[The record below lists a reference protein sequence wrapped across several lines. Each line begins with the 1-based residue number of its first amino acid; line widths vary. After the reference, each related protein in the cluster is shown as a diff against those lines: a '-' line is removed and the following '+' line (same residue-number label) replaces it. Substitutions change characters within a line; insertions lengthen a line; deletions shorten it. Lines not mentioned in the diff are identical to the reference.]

1 MIEQVCITILPERE
15 KDQSFIQNELIK
27 ALEKKAL
34 GSKALA
40 SAIKDALG
48 GKALA
53 SLQTKA
59 PGEKAASGLQTGI
72 PGEKAASGLQTNALG
87 EKETFSLQTGTHGE
101 KTTSGLQTNA
111 LGEKA
116 ASGLQTNA
124 PGEKAAS
131 GLQTGT
137 HGEKAASGLQT
148 NALGEKETFSL
159 QTGIPGEK
167 AAFSLQTGI
176 PGEKAASGLQTNAPG
191 EKAASVLQTRAPGEK
206 AASSLQTGIHGEKA
220 ASSLQTCA
228 HGEKEASSLQT
239 GTHGEKETFYLQTDT
254 AVAKTAFSLPAGTT
268 AEENISF
275 VFSKK
280 SLDARHGKAKFVM
293 RYDVYIGEK
302 APSQEDLLP
311 QWKSVKGS
319 KCKSVLV
326 VGSGPAGLFGALKLL
341 EGGIKPIII
350 ERGSDTKTRK
360 VDIAKIST
368 RGLLDS
374 DSNYCFGEG
383 GAGTFSDGKLF
394 TRSNKRG
401 NVGQVLRIFNHFGAD
416 ASILTDAHPHIGTDK
431 LPYIINA
438 MRAKIIELGG
448 EFHFNTR
455 CTGFITSGKN
465 SVDGIKTV
473 NTKSGEEKDFFADA
487 VLLATGHSA
496 GDIYELL
503 AKTAPQALEAK
514 TFAAGVRIEHP
525 RATIDA
531 IQFHGRKMPNAA
543 EYSLTSQQTGSS
555 KTGNAASYGKEDER
569 GVYTFC
575 MCPGGFVVPS
585 ATESGTIV
593 VNGMSAAKRNSNWS
607 NSAVV
612 VETRPEDIPEKFKEM
627 AKKNGC
633 SALAGL
639 YFRSSIEREA
649 FLQANTGSGGYPIS
663 GENSTEKENS
673 MEGQK
678 APAQLLEDFL
688 SHKKSPQEKLPKTSY
703 FPGITSSRLDQWLP
717 AQIAR
722 RMEKAFKEFNK
733 KMKGFICGEALL
745 IAPETRTSTPVRILR
760 DRESYECCALKKL
773 YPAGE
778 GSGYSGGI
786 VSSAMDG
793 INACAKIMER
803 L

>member
-40 SAIKDALG
+40 SAIKGALG

-59 PGEKAASGLQTGI
+59 PGGKAAF
-72 PGEKAASGLQTNALG
+72 GLQTNALG

-101 KTTSGLQTNA
+101 K
-111 LGEKA
+111 
-116 ASGLQTNA
+116 
-124 PGEKAAS
+124 
-131 GLQTGT
+131 
-137 HGEKAASGLQT
+137 
-148 NALGEKETFSL
+148 
-159 QTGIPGEK
+159 
-167 AAFSLQTGI
+167 
-176 PGEKAASGLQTNAPG
+176 
-191 EKAASVLQTRAPGEK
+191 
-206 AASSLQTGIHGEKA
+206 AASSLQTD
-220 ASSLQTCA
+220 S
-228 HGEKEASSLQT
+228 
-239 GTHGEKETFYLQTDT
+239 
-254 AVAKTAFSLPAGTT
+254 AVEKTASGLTAGTT

-293 RYDVYIGEK
+293 RYDVYIGEE

-341 EGGIKPIII
+341 EGGVKPIII

-448 EFHFNTR
+448 EFYFNTR

-649 FLQANTGSGGYPIS
+649 FLQANTGSGG
-663 GENSTEKENS
+663 NS

>member
-15 KDQSFIQNELIK
+15 KDQAFIQDELIR

-40 SAIKDALG
+40 SAIKDALD
-48 GKALA
+48 GKAL
-53 SLQTKA
+53 SGLLTNA
-59 PGEKAASGLQTGI
+59 PGKKAASD
-72 PGEKAASGLQTNALG
+72 
-87 EKETFSLQTGTHGE
+87 LQTGT
-101 KTTSGLQTNA
+101 
-111 LGEKA
+111 
-116 ASGLQTNA
+116 
-124 PGEKAAS
+124 P
-131 GLQTGT
+131 
-137 HGEKAASGLQT
+137 
-148 NALGEKETFSL
+148 
-159 QTGIPGEK
+159 
-167 AAFSLQTGI
+167 
-176 PGEKAASGLQTNAPG
+176 
-191 EKAASVLQTRAPGEK
+191 
-206 AASSLQTGIHGEKA
+206 
-220 ASSLQTCA
+220 
-228 HGEKEASSLQT
+228 EA
-239 GTHGEKETFYLQTDT
+239 K
-254 AVAKTAFSLPAGTT
+254 
-268 AEENISF
+268 NISF

-280 SLDARHGKAKFVM
+280 SIDARHGKVKFVM

-302 APSQEDLLP
+302 APSPEDLLP
-311 QWKSVKGS
+311 QWKCVKES

-341 EGGIKPIII
+341 EGGVKPIII
-350 ERGSDTKTRK
+350 ERGSDTKSRK

-416 ASILTDAHPHIGTDK
+416 PSILTDAHPHIGTDK

-448 EFHFNTR
+448 EFYFNTR

-496 GDIYELL
+496 SDIYELL
-503 AKTAPQALEAK
+503 AKTAPKSLEAK

-555 KTGNAASYGKEDER
+555 KTGNAASYSKEDER

-593 VNGMSAAKRNSNWS
+593 VNGMSAAKRNSKWS

-633 SALAGL
+633 PALAGL
-639 YFRSSIEREA
+639 YFRNSIEREA
-649 FLQANTGSGGYPIS
+649 FLQANTKNNGHSIS
-663 GENSTEKENS
+663 SENSSGKENS

-678 APAQLLEDFL
+678 APAQLLTDFL
-688 SHKKSPQEKLPKTSY
+688 SHKKTPQEKLPQTSY

-717 AQIAR
+717 AQMAR

-793 INACAKIMER
+793 INACSKIMER

>member
-40 SAIKDALG
+40 SAIKGALG

-53 SLQTKA
+53 SLQTGTH
-59 PGEKAASGLQTGI
+59 GEKAASGLQTNAHGEKETFSLQTGTHGEKTTSGLQTGI

-87 EKETFSLQTGTHGE
+87 EK
-101 KTTSGLQTNA
+101 
-111 LGEKA
+111 A
-116 ASGLQTNA
+116 ASGLQTKA
-124 PGEKAAS
+124 PGEKEAF
-131 GLQTGT
+131 GL
-137 HGEKAASGLQT
+137 K
-148 NALGEKETFSL
+148 
-159 QTGIPGEK
+159 
-167 AAFSLQTGI
+167 
-176 PGEKAASGLQTNAPG
+176 
-191 EKAASVLQTRAPGEK
+191 TRAPGEK
-206 AASSLQTGIHGEKA
+206 AA
-220 ASSLQTCA
+220 AS
-228 HGEKEASSLQT
+228 
-239 GTHGEKETFYLQTDT
+239 LQTDT

-302 APSQEDLLP
+302 APTAEDLLP

-455 CTGFITSGKN
+455 CTGFITNGKN

-473 NTKSGEEKDFFADA
+473 DTKSGEEKDFFADA

-649 FLQANTGSGGYPIS
+649 FLQANTGSDA
-663 GENSTEKENS
+663 NSI
-673 MEGQK
+673 EGQK

-717 AQIAR
+717 DQIAR

>member
-15 KDQSFIQNELIK
+15 KDQAFIQDELIR

-40 SAIKDALG
+40 SAIKDALD
-48 GKALA
+48 GKAL
-53 SLQTKA
+53 
-59 PGEKAASGLQTGI
+59 SGL
-72 PGEKAASGLQTNALG
+72 L
-87 EKETFSLQTGTHGE
+87 
-101 KTTSGLQTNA
+101 
-111 LGEKA
+111 
-116 ASGLQTNA
+116 TNA
-124 PGEKAAS
+124 PGGKAAS
-131 GLQTGT
+131 DSQTGT
-137 HGEKAASGLQT
+137 
-148 NALGEKETFSL
+148 
-159 QTGIPGEK
+159 P
-167 AAFSLQTGI
+167 
-176 PGEKAASGLQTNAPG
+176 
-191 EKAASVLQTRAPGEK
+191 
-206 AASSLQTGIHGEKA
+206 
-220 ASSLQTCA
+220 
-228 HGEKEASSLQT
+228 EA
-239 GTHGEKETFYLQTDT
+239 K
-254 AVAKTAFSLPAGTT
+254 
-268 AEENISF
+268 NISF

-280 SLDARHGKAKFVM
+280 SIDARHGKVKFVM

-302 APSQEDLLP
+302 APSPEDLLP
-311 QWKSVKGS
+311 QWKSVKEIN
-319 KCKSVLV
+319 CKSVLV

-341 EGGIKPIII
+341 EGGVKPIII

-416 ASILTDAHPHIGTDK
+416 PSILTDAHPHIGTDK

-448 EFHFNTR
+448 EFYFNTR

-496 GDIYELL
+496 SDIYELL
-503 AKTAPQALEAK
+503 AKTAPQSLEAK

-525 RATIDA
+525 RTTIDA

-555 KTGNAASYGKEDER
+555 KANSKEDER

-575 MCPGGFVVPS
+575 MCPGGFVVPI

-593 VNGMSAAKRNSNWS
+593 VNGMSAAKRNSKWS

-627 AKKNGC
+627 AKENGC
-633 SALAGL
+633 PALAGL
-639 YFRSSIEREA
+639 YFRNSIEREA
-649 FLQANTGSGGYPIS
+649 FLQANTKSDGHSIS
-663 GENSTEKENS
+663 SENSSGKENS

-678 APAQLLEDFL
+678 APAQLLTDFL
-688 SHKKSPQEKLPKTSY
+688 SHKTTPQEKLPQTSY
-703 FPGITSSRLDQWLP
+703 FPGITSSMLDQWLP
-717 AQIAR
+717 AQMAR

-793 INACAKIMER
+793 INACSKIMER

>member
-15 KDQSFIQNELIK
+15 KDQSFIQDELIK

-34 GSKALA
+34 GSKALD
-40 SAIKDALG
+40 SAIKGALG

-59 PGEKAASGLQTGI
+59 PGEKETFS
-72 PGEKAASGLQTNALG
+72 LQTNALG
-87 EKETFSLQTGTHGE
+87 EKETF
-101 KTTSGLQTNA
+101 
-111 LGEKA
+111 
-116 ASGLQTNA
+116 
-124 PGEKAAS
+124 
-131 GLQTGT
+131 
-137 HGEKAASGLQT
+137 
-148 NALGEKETFSL
+148 
-159 QTGIPGEK
+159 
-167 AAFSLQTGI
+167 
-176 PGEKAASGLQTNAPG
+176 
-191 EKAASVLQTRAPGEK
+191 
-206 AASSLQTGIHGEKA
+206 
-220 ASSLQTCA
+220 SLQTCA

-239 GTHGEKETFYLQTDT
+239 GIPGEKAASGLQTDT
-254 AVAKTAFSLPAGTT
+254 SVAKTAFNLPAGTT

-293 RYDVYIGEK
+293 RYDVYIGEE

-311 QWKSVKGS
+311 QWKSVKES

-633 SALAGL
+633 PALAGL
-639 YFRSSIEREA
+639 YFRNSIEREA
-649 FLQANTGSGGYPIS
+649 FLQANTGSDK
-663 GENSTEKENS
+663 NSTSGKNS

-717 AQIAR
+717 DQIAR

-793 INACAKIMER
+793 INACAKIMEC

>member
-40 SAIKDALG
+40 SAIKGALG

-59 PGEKAASGLQTGI
+59 PGEKT
-72 PGEKAASGLQTNALG
+72 ASGLQTNALG
-87 EKETFSLQTGTHGE
+87 EKETFSLQIDSAVA
-101 KTTSGLQTNA
+101 KATSGLQTRA
-111 LGEKA
+111 PGGKAASGLQTSTLGEKETFYLQTCA
-116 ASGLQTNA
+116 HGEKEASGLQTNA
-124 PGEKAAS
+124 PGEK
-131 GLQTGT
+131 
-137 HGEKAASGLQT
+137 E
-148 NALGEKETFSL
+148 
-159 QTGIPGEK
+159 
-167 AAFSLQTGI
+167 AFSLQT
-176 PGEKAASGLQTNAPG
+176 
-191 EKAASVLQTRAPGEK
+191 RAPSEK
-206 AASSLQTGIHGEKA
+206 AASSLQTD
-220 ASSLQTCA
+220 SV
-228 HGEKEASSLQT
+228 
-239 GTHGEKETFYLQTDT
+239 
-254 AVAKTAFSLPAGTT
+254 VAKTAFSLPAGTT
-268 AEENISF
+268 EKENISF

-293 RYDVYIGEK
+293 RYDVYIGEE

-416 ASILTDAHPHIGTDK
+416 DSILTDAHPHIGTDK

-633 SALAGL
+633 PALAGL

-649 FLQANTGSGGYPIS
+649 FLQANTGSDGYPIS
-663 GENSTEKENS
+663 SENS

>member
-15 KDQSFIQNELIK
+15 KDQAFIQNELIK

-34 GSKALA
+34 GSKALD
-40 SAIKDALG
+40 SAIKGALG

-59 PGEKAASGLQTGI
+59 PGEK
-72 PGEKAASGLQTNALG
+72 
-87 EKETFSLQTGTHGE
+87 ETFSLQTGTHGGKE
-101 KTTSGLQTNA
+101 ASSLQTDSAVAKATSGLQTNA

-124 PGEKAAS
+124 PGGKEAFGLQTRAPGEKAAS

-137 HGEKAASGLQT
+137 HGEK
-148 NALGEKETFSL
+148 ETFSL
-159 QTGIPGEK
+159 QTG
-167 AAFSLQTGI
+167 
-176 PGEKAASGLQTNAPG
+176 
-191 EKAASVLQTRAPGEK
+191 
-206 AASSLQTGIHGEKA
+206 
-220 ASSLQTCA
+220 A

-239 GTHGEKETFYLQTDT
+239 GTHGEKAASGLQTDTSVAKTAFSLPAGTHGEKEASSLQTDT
-254 AVAKTAFSLPAGTT
+254 AVAKAAFSLPAGTT

-293 RYDVYIGEK
+293 RYDVYIGEE

-633 SALAGL
+633 PALAGL

-649 FLQANTGSGGYPIS
+649 FLQANTGNDANSIS
-663 GENSTEKENS
+663 DGNSTGKEKF

-688 SHKKSPQEKLPKTSY
+688 SHKKTPQEKLPKTSY

-793 INACAKIMER
+793 INACAKIMEC

>member
-34 GSKALA
+34 GSKELA
-40 SAIKDALG
+40 SAIKGALG

-59 PGEKAASGLQTGI
+59 PGGKEASGLQTRA
-72 PGEKAASGLQTNALG
+72 PGEKTA
-87 EKETFSLQTGTHGE
+87 
-101 KTTSGLQTNA
+101 SGLQTNA

-116 ASGLQTNA
+116 AFSLQTCAHGEKAASSLQTRA

-137 HGEKAASGLQT
+137 HGEKAAS
-148 NALGEKETFSL
+148 S
-159 QTGIPGEK
+159 
-167 AAFSLQTGI
+167 
-176 PGEKAASGLQTNAPG
+176 
-191 EKAASVLQTRAPGEK
+191 
-206 AASSLQTGIHGEKA
+206 
-220 ASSLQTCA
+220 
-228 HGEKEASSLQT
+228 
-239 GTHGEKETFYLQTDT
+239 LQTDT
-254 AVAKTAFSLPAGTT
+254 AVAKTAFSLSAGTT

-293 RYDVYIGEK
+293 RYDVYIGEE

-465 SVDGIKTV
+465 SVDGIKTL

-633 SALAGL
+633 PALAGL

-649 FLQANTGSGGYPIS
+649 FLQANTGSSGYPIS
-663 GENSTEKENS
+663 GGNSTGSDENS

-717 AQIAR
+717 DQIAR

-793 INACAKIMER
+793 INACSKIMER
-803 L
+803 I

>member
-1 MIEQVCITILPERE
+1 MIEQVWITILPERE

-59 PGEKAASGLQTGI
+59 PGGKTTSV
-72 PGEKAASGLQTNALG
+72 LQTNALG
-87 EKETFSLQTGTHGE
+87 EKETFSLQIDT
-101 KTTSGLQTNA
+101 A
-111 LGEKA
+111 VA
-116 ASGLQTNA
+116 
-124 PGEKAAS
+124 KAAS

-148 NALGEKETFSL
+148 NALGEK
-159 QTGIPGEK
+159 
-167 AAFSLQTGI
+167 
-176 PGEKAASGLQTNAPG
+176 AASGLQTNAPG
-191 EKAASVLQTRAPGEK
+191 GKEAFGLQTRAPGEK
-206 AASSLQTGIHGEKA
+206 ATSGLQTGTHGEKA
-220 ASSLQTCA
+220 ASSLQI
-228 HGEKEASSLQT
+228 
-239 GTHGEKETFYLQTDT
+239 DT
-254 AVAKTAFSLPAGTT
+254 AVAKTAFTLPAGTT
-268 AEENISF
+268 GKKNISF

-293 RYDVYIGEK
+293 RYDVYIGEE

-448 EFHFNTR
+448 EFYFNTR

-465 SVDGIKTV
+465 SVDGIKTE

-555 KTGNAASYGKEDER
+555 KTDNAASYGKEDER

-663 GENSTEKENS
+663 AENS

>member
-1 MIEQVCITILPERE
+1 M
-15 KDQSFIQNELIK
+15 
-27 ALEKKAL
+27 
-34 GSKALA
+34 
-40 SAIKDALG
+40 
-48 GKALA
+48 
-53 SLQTKA
+53 
-59 PGEKAASGLQTGI
+59 QTGI
-72 PGEKAASGLQTNALG
+72 
-87 EKETFSLQTGTHGE
+87 
-101 KTTSGLQTNA
+101 
-111 LGEKA
+111 
-116 ASGLQTNA
+116 

-137 HGEKAASGLQT
+137 HGEKAAS
-148 NALGEKETFSL
+148 S
-159 QTGIPGEK
+159 
-167 AAFSLQTGI
+167 
-176 PGEKAASGLQTNAPG
+176 
-191 EKAASVLQTRAPGEK
+191 
-206 AASSLQTGIHGEKA
+206 
-220 ASSLQTCA
+220 
-228 HGEKEASSLQT
+228 
-239 GTHGEKETFYLQTDT
+239 LQTDT

-293 RYDVYIGEK
+293 RYDVYIGEE
-302 APSQEDLLP
+302 APTAEDLLP

-633 SALAGL
+633 PALAGL
-639 YFRSSIEREA
+639 YFRNSIEREA
-649 FLQANTGSGGYPIS
+649 FLQANTGSGGYPI
-663 GENSTEKENS
+663 NDENS
-673 MEGQK
+673 MAGQK

-688 SHKKSPQEKLPKTSY
+688 SHKKTPQEKLPKTSY

-717 AQIAR
+717 DQIAR

>member
-40 SAIKDALG
+40 SAIKGALG

-53 SLQTKA
+53 PLQTKA
-59 PGEKAASGLQTGI
+59 PGGKAAS
-72 PGEKAASGLQTNALG
+72 
-87 EKETFSLQTGTHGE
+87 SLQTDTAVA
-101 KTTSGLQTNA
+101 KAASGLQTNA

-124 PGEKAAS
+124 LGEKAAS
-131 GLQTGT
+131 GLQTG
-137 HGEKAASGLQT
+137 
-148 NALGEKETFSL
+148 
-159 QTGIPGEK
+159 
-167 AAFSLQTGI
+167 
-176 PGEKAASGLQTNAPG
+176 
-191 EKAASVLQTRAPGEK
+191 
-206 AASSLQTGIHGEKA
+206 
-220 ASSLQTCA
+220 
-228 HGEKEASSLQT
+228 
-239 GTHGEKETFYLQTDT
+239 T

-268 AEENISF
+268 GKENISF

-293 RYDVYIGEK
+293 RYDVYIGEE

-633 SALAGL
+633 PALAGL

-649 FLQANTGSGGYPIS
+649 FLQANTGSDKNSTS
-663 GENSTEKENS
+663 GKNPTEKENS

-717 AQIAR
+717 DKIAR

>member
-1 MIEQVCITILPERE
+1 
-15 KDQSFIQNELIK
+15 
-27 ALEKKAL
+27 
-34 GSKALA
+34 
-40 SAIKDALG
+40 
-48 GKALA
+48 
-53 SLQTKA
+53 
-59 PGEKAASGLQTGI
+59 
-72 PGEKAASGLQTNALG
+72 
-87 EKETFSLQTGTHGE
+87 
-101 KTTSGLQTNA
+101 
-111 LGEKA
+111 
-116 ASGLQTNA
+116 
-124 PGEKAAS
+124 
-131 GLQTGT
+131 
-137 HGEKAASGLQT
+137 
-148 NALGEKETFSL
+148 
-159 QTGIPGEK
+159 
-167 AAFSLQTGI
+167 
-176 PGEKAASGLQTNAPG
+176 
-191 EKAASVLQTRAPGEK
+191 
-206 AASSLQTGIHGEKA
+206 
-220 ASSLQTCA
+220 
-228 HGEKEASSLQT
+228 
-239 GTHGEKETFYLQTDT
+239 
-254 AVAKTAFSLPAGTT
+254 
-268 AEENISF
+268 
-275 VFSKK
+275 
-280 SLDARHGKAKFVM
+280 
-293 RYDVYIGEK
+293 
-302 APSQEDLLP
+302 
-311 QWKSVKGS
+311 
-319 KCKSVLV
+319 
-326 VGSGPAGLFGALKLL
+326 
-341 EGGIKPIII
+341 
-350 ERGSDTKTRK
+350 
-360 VDIAKIST
+360 
-368 RGLLDS
+368 
-374 DSNYCFGEG
+374 
-383 GAGTFSDGKLF
+383 
-394 TRSNKRG
+394 
-401 NVGQVLRIFNHFGAD
+401 
-416 ASILTDAHPHIGTDK
+416 
-431 LPYIINA
+431 
-438 MRAKIIELGG
+438 
-448 EFHFNTR
+448 
-455 CTGFITSGKN
+455 
-465 SVDGIKTV
+465 
-473 NTKSGEEKDFFADA
+473 
-487 VLLATGHSA
+487 ATGHSA

-555 KTGNAASYGKEDER
+555 KTGNAASCGKEDER

-633 SALAGL
+633 PALAGL
-639 YFRSSIEREA
+639 YFRNSIEREA
-649 FLQANTGSGGYPIS
+649 FLQANTGSDGYHIS
-663 GENSTEKENS
+663 GGNSTGSGENS

-717 AQIAR
+717 DQIAR

-793 INACAKIMER
+793 INACSKIMEC

>member
-1 MIEQVCITILPERE
+1 MIEQVCITILPEKE

-48 GKALA
+48 GKTLA

-59 PGEKAASGLQTGI
+59 PGGKAASGLQTDS
-72 PGEKAASGLQTNALG
+72 AVA
-87 EKETFSLQTGTHGE
+87 
-101 KTTSGLQTNA
+101 KT
-111 LGEKA
+111 
-116 ASGLQTNA
+116 
-124 PGEKAAS
+124 
-131 GLQTGT
+131 
-137 HGEKAASGLQT
+137 
-148 NALGEKETFSL
+148 
-159 QTGIPGEK
+159 
-167 AAFSLQTGI
+167 AFSLPAGT
-176 PGEKAASGLQTNAPG
+176 
-191 EKAASVLQTRAPGEK
+191 
-206 AASSLQTGIHGEKA
+206 HGEKA
-220 ASSLQTCA
+220 ASSLQI
-228 HGEKEASSLQT
+228 
-239 GTHGEKETFYLQTDT
+239 DT
-254 AVAKTAFSLPAGTT
+254 AVAKTASSLPAGTT

-416 ASILTDAHPHIGTDK
+416 PSILTDAHPHIGTDK

-525 RATIDA
+525 RATIDT

-633 SALAGL
+633 PALAGL

-649 FLQANTGSGGYPIS
+649 FLQANTGSDGYPIS
-663 GENSTEKENS
+663 GGNS

>member
-40 SAIKDALG
+40 SAIKGALG
-48 GKALA
+48 GKELT

-59 PGEKAASGLQTGI
+59 PGGKAASGLQTNALGGKEAFGLQTRA
-72 PGEKAASGLQTNALG
+72 PGEKATSGLQTNALG
-87 EKETFSLQTGTHGE
+87 EKETVSLQTGTHGE
-101 KTTSGLQTNA
+101 KAASSLQTDTAVAKATSGLQTRA
-111 LGEKA
+111 PGGKAASGLQTSTLGEKETFYLQTCA
-116 ASGLQTNA
+116 HGEKEASGLQTNA
-124 PGEKAAS
+124 PGEK
-131 GLQTGT
+131 
-137 HGEKAASGLQT
+137 E
-148 NALGEKETFSL
+148 
-159 QTGIPGEK
+159 
-167 AAFSLQTGI
+167 AFS
-176 PGEKAASGLQTNAPG
+176 
-191 EKAASVLQTRAPGEK
+191 LQTRAPGEK
-206 AASSLQTGIHGEKA
+206 AASSLQTD
-220 ASSLQTCA
+220 SV
-228 HGEKEASSLQT
+228 
-239 GTHGEKETFYLQTDT
+239 
-254 AVAKTAFSLPAGTT
+254 VAKTAFSLPAGTT
-268 AEENISF
+268 EKENISF

-293 RYDVYIGEK
+293 RYDVYIGEE

-531 IQFHGRKMPNAA
+531 IQFHGRRMPNAA

-633 SALAGL
+633 PALAGL
-639 YFRSSIEREA
+639 YFRNSIEREA
-649 FLQANTGSGGYPIS
+649 FLQANTGS

-717 AQIAR
+717 DQIAR

>member
-40 SAIKDALG
+40 SAIKGALG

-59 PGEKAASGLQTGI
+59 PGGKEAFGLQTDSAVA
-72 PGEKAASGLQTNALG
+72 KTA
-87 EKETFSLQTGTHGE
+87 FSLP
-101 KTTSGLQTNA
+101 A
-111 LGEKA
+111 
-116 ASGLQTNA
+116 
-124 PGEKAAS
+124 
-131 GLQTGT
+131 GT
-137 HGEKAASGLQT
+137 HGEKAAS
-148 NALGEKETFSL
+148 
-159 QTGIPGEK
+159 
-167 AAFSLQTGI
+167 
-176 PGEKAASGLQTNAPG
+176 
-191 EKAASVLQTRAPGEK
+191 V
-206 AASSLQTGIHGEKA
+206 
-220 ASSLQTCA
+220 
-228 HGEKEASSLQT
+228 LQT
-239 GTHGEKETFYLQTDT
+239 GTHGEKETFSLQIDT

-293 RYDVYIGEK
+293 RYDVYIGEE

-612 VETRPEDIPEKFKEM
+612 VETRPEDIPEKFKEI

-649 FLQANTGSGGYPIS
+649 FLQANTGSDA
-663 GENSTEKENS
+663 NS

-717 AQIAR
+717 DQIAR

-793 INACAKIMER
+793 INACAKLMER

>member
-34 GSKALA
+34 GSKELA
-40 SAIKDALG
+40 SAIKGALG

-59 PGEKAASGLQTGI
+59 PGGKEASGLQTRA
-72 PGEKAASGLQTNALG
+72 PGEKTA
-87 EKETFSLQTGTHGE
+87 
-101 KTTSGLQTNA
+101 SGLQTNA

-116 ASGLQTNA
+116 A
-124 PGEKAAS
+124 
-131 GLQTGT
+131 
-137 HGEKAASGLQT
+137 
-148 NALGEKETFSL
+148 F
-159 QTGIPGEK
+159 
-167 AAFSLQTGI
+167 
-176 PGEKAASGLQTNAPG
+176 
-191 EKAASVLQTRAPGEK
+191 
-206 AASSLQTGIHGEKA
+206 
-220 ASSLQTCA
+220 SLQTCA
-228 HGEKEASSLQT
+228 HGEKAASS
-239 GTHGEKETFYLQTDT
+239 LQTDT
-254 AVAKTAFSLPAGTT
+254 AVAKTAFSLSAGTT

-293 RYDVYIGEK
+293 RYDVYIGEE

-465 SVDGIKTV
+465 SVDGIKTL

-633 SALAGL
+633 PALAGL

-649 FLQANTGSGGYPIS
+649 FLQANTGSSGYPIS
-663 GENSTEKENS
+663 GGNSTGSDENS

-717 AQIAR
+717 DQIAR

-793 INACAKIMER
+793 INACSKIMER
-803 L
+803 I

>member
-40 SAIKDALG
+40 SAIKGALG

-59 PGEKAASGLQTGI
+59 PGG
-72 PGEKAASGLQTNALG
+72 KAASGLQTNALG

-101 KTTSGLQTNA
+101 K
-111 LGEKA
+111 A
-116 ASGLQTNA
+116 ASG
-124 PGEKAAS
+124 
-131 GLQTGT
+131 
-137 HGEKAASGLQT
+137 
-148 NALGEKETFSL
+148 
-159 QTGIPGEK
+159 
-167 AAFSLQTGI
+167 
-176 PGEKAASGLQTNAPG
+176 
-191 EKAASVLQTRAPGEK
+191 LQTRAPGEK
-206 AASSLQTGIHGEKA
+206 AASSLQTGTHGEKA
-220 ASSLQTCA
+220 ASSL
-228 HGEKEASSLQT
+228 
-239 GTHGEKETFYLQTDT
+239 
-254 AVAKTAFSLPAGTT
+254 PAGTT
-268 AEENISF
+268 EKENISF

-293 RYDVYIGEK
+293 RYDVYIGEE

-455 CTGFITSGKN
+455 CTGFITSRKN

-543 EYSLTSQQTGSS
+543 EYSLTSQQTGNS

-633 SALAGL
+633 PALAGL

-649 FLQANTGSGGYPIS
+649 FLQANTGSSGYPIS
-663 GENSTEKENS
+663 GGNSTGSGENS
-673 MEGQK
+673 MAGQK

-717 AQIAR
+717 DQIAR

>member
-53 SLQTKA
+53 SLQTGA
-59 PGEKAASGLQTGI
+59 PGG
-72 PGEKAASGLQTNALG
+72 
-87 EKETFSLQTGTHGE
+87 KE
-101 KTTSGLQTNA
+101 
-111 LGEKA
+111 
-116 ASGLQTNA
+116 
-124 PGEKAAS
+124 
-131 GLQTGT
+131 
-137 HGEKAASGLQT
+137 
-148 NALGEKETFSL
+148 
-159 QTGIPGEK
+159 
-167 AAFSLQTGI
+167 AFG
-176 PGEKAASGLQTNAPG
+176 
-191 EKAASVLQTRAPGEK
+191 LQTRAPGEK
-206 AASSLQTGIHGEKA
+206 AASS
-220 ASSLQTCA
+220 
-228 HGEKEASSLQT
+228 
-239 GTHGEKETFYLQTDT
+239 LQTDT

-268 AEENISF
+268 EKENISF

-293 RYDVYIGEK
+293 RYDVYIGEE

-455 CTGFITSGKN
+455 CTGFITNGKN

-612 VETRPEDIPEKFKEM
+612 VETRTEDIPEKFKEM

-633 SALAGL
+633 PALAGL

-649 FLQANTGSGGYPIS
+649 FLQANTGSG
-663 GENSTEKENS
+663 ENS

-717 AQIAR
+717 DQIAR

-793 INACAKIMER
+793 INACTKIMER

>member
-59 PGEKAASGLQTGI
+59 PGGKA
-72 PGEKAASGLQTNALG
+72 
-87 EKETFSLQTGTHGE
+87 
-101 KTTSGLQTNA
+101 TSGLQTNA
-111 LGEKA
+111 HGGKEA
-116 ASGLQTNA
+116 FGLQTRA

-131 GLQTGT
+131 VLQTGT
-137 HGEKAASGLQT
+137 HGEKAAS
-148 NALGEKETFSL
+148 S
-159 QTGIPGEK
+159 
-167 AAFSLQTGI
+167 
-176 PGEKAASGLQTNAPG
+176 
-191 EKAASVLQTRAPGEK
+191 
-206 AASSLQTGIHGEKA
+206 
-220 ASSLQTCA
+220 
-228 HGEKEASSLQT
+228 
-239 GTHGEKETFYLQTDT
+239 LQTDT

-293 RYDVYIGEK
+293 RYDVYIGEE

-555 KTGNAASYGKEDER
+555 KTGNAASCGKEDER

-633 SALAGL
+633 PALAGL

-649 FLQANTGSGGYPIS
+649 FLQANTGSSGYPIS
-663 GENSTEKENS
+663 GENS

>member
-15 KDQSFIQNELIK
+15 KDQAFIQDELIR

-40 SAIKDALG
+40 SAIKDALD
-48 GKALA
+48 GKAL
-53 SLQTKA
+53 
-59 PGEKAASGLQTGI
+59 SGL
-72 PGEKAASGLQTNALG
+72 L
-87 EKETFSLQTGTHGE
+87 
-101 KTTSGLQTNA
+101 
-111 LGEKA
+111 
-116 ASGLQTNA
+116 TNA
-124 PGEKAAS
+124 PGGKAAS
-131 GLQTGT
+131 DSQTGT
-137 HGEKAASGLQT
+137 
-148 NALGEKETFSL
+148 
-159 QTGIPGEK
+159 P
-167 AAFSLQTGI
+167 
-176 PGEKAASGLQTNAPG
+176 
-191 EKAASVLQTRAPGEK
+191 
-206 AASSLQTGIHGEKA
+206 
-220 ASSLQTCA
+220 
-228 HGEKEASSLQT
+228 EA
-239 GTHGEKETFYLQTDT
+239 K
-254 AVAKTAFSLPAGTT
+254 
-268 AEENISF
+268 NISF

-280 SLDARHGKAKFVM
+280 SIDARHGKVKFVM

-302 APSQEDLLP
+302 APSPEDLLP
-311 QWKSVKGS
+311 QWKSVKEIN
-319 KCKSVLV
+319 CKSVLV

-341 EGGIKPIII
+341 EGGVKPIII

-416 ASILTDAHPHIGTDK
+416 PSILTDAHPHIGTDK

-448 EFHFNTR
+448 EFYFNTR

-496 GDIYELL
+496 SDIYELL
-503 AKTAPQALEAK
+503 AKTAPQSLEAK

-525 RATIDA
+525 RTTIDA

-555 KTGNAASYGKEDER
+555 KANSKEDER

-575 MCPGGFVVPS
+575 MCPGGFVVPI

-593 VNGMSAAKRNSNWS
+593 VNGMSAAKRNSKWS

-627 AKKNGC
+627 AKENGC
-633 SALAGL
+633 PALAGL
-639 YFRSSIEREA
+639 YFRNSIEREA
-649 FLQANTGSGGYPIS
+649 FLQANTKSDGHSIS
-663 GENSTEKENS
+663 SENSSGKENS

-678 APAQLLEDFL
+678 APAQLLTDFL
-688 SHKKSPQEKLPKTSY
+688 SHKKTPQEKLPQTSY

-717 AQIAR
+717 AQMAR

-793 INACAKIMER
+793 INACSKIMER

>member
-59 PGEKAASGLQTGI
+59 PGGKAASRLQANAL
-72 PGEKAASGLQTNALG
+72 GEKAASGLQTNALG

-101 KTTSGLQTNA
+101 K
-111 LGEKA
+111 
-116 ASGLQTNA
+116 
-124 PGEKAAS
+124 
-131 GLQTGT
+131 
-137 HGEKAASGLQT
+137 
-148 NALGEKETFSL
+148 
-159 QTGIPGEK
+159 
-167 AAFSLQTGI
+167 
-176 PGEKAASGLQTNAPG
+176 
-191 EKAASVLQTRAPGEK
+191 
-206 AASSLQTGIHGEKA
+206 AASSLQTD
-220 ASSLQTCA
+220 S
-228 HGEKEASSLQT
+228 
-239 GTHGEKETFYLQTDT
+239 
-254 AVAKTAFSLPAGTT
+254 AVAKTAFSLPADTT
-268 AEENISF
+268 EKENISF

-293 RYDVYIGEK
+293 RYDVYIGEE

-311 QWKSVKGS
+311 QWKSVKES

-416 ASILTDAHPHIGTDK
+416 PSILTDAHPHIGTDK

-448 EFHFNTR
+448 EFYFNTR

-543 EYSLTSQQTGSS
+543 EYSLTSQQTVSS

-633 SALAGL
+633 PALAGL

-649 FLQANTGSGGYPIS
+649 FLQANTGSDGYPIS
-663 GENSTEKENS
+663 GENS

>member
-1 MIEQVCITILPERE
+1 M
-15 KDQSFIQNELIK
+15 
-27 ALEKKAL
+27 ALQ
-34 GSKALA
+34 
-40 SAIKDALG
+40 DALG
-48 GKALA
+48 GKDI
-53 SLQTKA
+53 SVLQTSGSQISGSLTDA
-59 PGEKAASGLQTGI
+59 PVSKEISSQKTNAPVTKAASG
-72 PGEKAASGLQTNALG
+72 S
-87 EKETFSLQTGTHGE
+87 
-101 KTTSGLQTNA
+101 
-111 LGEKA
+111 
-116 ASGLQTNA
+116 QTNA
-124 PGEKAAS
+124 PATKDTS
-131 GLQTGT
+131 GQ
-137 HGEKAASGLQT
+137 QT
-148 NALGEKETFSL
+148 NPP
-159 QTGIPGEK
+159 QTP
-167 AAFSLQTGI
+167 
-176 PGEKAASGLQTNAPG
+176 AP
-191 EKAASVLQTRAPGEK
+191 LT
-206 AASSLQTGIHGEKA
+206 
-220 ASSLQTCA
+220 
-228 HGEKEASSLQT
+228 
-239 GTHGEKETFYLQTDT
+239 
-254 AVAKTAFSLPAGTT
+254 
-268 AEENISF
+268 F

-280 SLDARHGKAKFVM
+280 SIDARHGKVKLVM

-302 APSQEDLLP
+302 APSAEDLLP
-311 QWKSVKGS
+311 QWKSVKG
-319 KCKSVLV
+319 KDCKTVLV

-341 EGGIKPIII
+341 EGGVKPIII
-350 ERGSDTKTRK
+350 ERGSDTKSRK

-368 RGLLDS
+368 KGLLDS

-416 ASILTDAHPHIGTDK
+416 PSILTDAHPHIGTDK

-455 CTGFITSGKN
+455 CTGFITNGKN
-465 SVDGIKTV
+465 SVDGIKTL
-473 NTKSGEEKDFFADA
+473 NTKSGEEKDFLADS

-503 AKTAPQALEAK
+503 AKTAPQSLEAK
-514 TFAAGVRIEHP
+514 TFAAGVRIEHK
-525 RATIDA
+525 RQTIDS

-543 EYSLTSQQTGSS
+543 EYSLTSQQTDGSKPYS
-555 KTGNAASYGKEDER
+555 KEDER

-593 VNGMSAAKRNSNWS
+593 VNGMSAAKRNSQWS

-633 SALAGL
+633 PALAGL

-649 FLQANTGSGGYPIS
+649 FLQANTSG
-663 GENSTEKENS
+663 KENPSTNEES
-673 MEGQK
+673 MAGQK
-678 APAQLLEDFL
+678 APAQLLTDFL

-717 AQIAR
+717 DQIAR

-733 KMKGFICGEALL
+733 KMKGFICDEALL

-793 INACAKIMER
+793 INACKKILER

>member
-34 GSKALA
+34 VSKALA
-40 SAIKDALG
+40 SAIKGALG

-59 PGEKAASGLQTGI
+59 PGEKAASGLQTDS
-72 PGEKAASGLQTNALG
+72 AVA
-87 EKETFSLQTGTHGE
+87 
-101 KTTSGLQTNA
+101 KT
-111 LGEKA
+111 
-116 ASGLQTNA
+116 
-124 PGEKAAS
+124 
-131 GLQTGT
+131 
-137 HGEKAASGLQT
+137 
-148 NALGEKETFSL
+148 
-159 QTGIPGEK
+159 
-167 AAFSLQTGI
+167 AFSLPAGT
-176 PGEKAASGLQTNAPG
+176 
-191 EKAASVLQTRAPGEK
+191 
-206 AASSLQTGIHGEKA
+206 HGEKA
-220 ASSLQTCA
+220 ASSLQI
-228 HGEKEASSLQT
+228 
-239 GTHGEKETFYLQTDT
+239 DT
-254 AVAKTAFSLPAGTT
+254 AVAKTASSLPAGTT

-555 KTGNAASYGKEDER
+555 KTGNAASCGKEDER

-633 SALAGL
+633 PALAGL

-649 FLQANTGSGGYPIS
+649 FLQANTGSSGYPIS
-663 GENSTEKENS
+663 GGNS

>member
-40 SAIKDALG
+40 SAIKGALG

-59 PGEKAASGLQTGI
+59 PGGKAASSLQTG
-72 PGEKAASGLQTNALG
+72 PHG
-87 EKETFSLQTGTHGE
+87 EKETFSLQTD
-101 KTTSGLQTNA
+101 S
-111 LGEKA
+111 
-116 ASGLQTNA
+116 
-124 PGEKAAS
+124 
-131 GLQTGT
+131 
-137 HGEKAASGLQT
+137 
-148 NALGEKETFSL
+148 
-159 QTGIPGEK
+159 
-167 AAFSLQTGI
+167 
-176 PGEKAASGLQTNAPG
+176 
-191 EKAASVLQTRAPGEK
+191 
-206 AASSLQTGIHGEKA
+206 
-220 ASSLQTCA
+220 
-228 HGEKEASSLQT
+228 
-239 GTHGEKETFYLQTDT
+239 
-254 AVAKTAFSLPAGTT
+254 AVAKTAFSLPADTT

-341 EGGIKPIII
+341 EDGIKPIII

-448 EFHFNTR
+448 EFYFNTR

-633 SALAGL
+633 PALAGL

-649 FLQANTGSGGYPIS
+649 FLQANTGSSGYPIS
-663 GENSTEKENS
+663 GENS

>member
-59 PGEKAASGLQTGI
+59 PGG
-72 PGEKAASGLQTNALG
+72 
-87 EKETFSLQTGTHGE
+87 KETFSLQTYALGE
-101 KTTSGLQTNA
+101 KTTSGLQT
-111 LGEKA
+111 G
-116 ASGLQTNA
+116 
-124 PGEKAAS
+124 
-131 GLQTGT
+131 
-137 HGEKAASGLQT
+137 
-148 NALGEKETFSL
+148 
-159 QTGIPGEK
+159 
-167 AAFSLQTGI
+167 
-176 PGEKAASGLQTNAPG
+176 
-191 EKAASVLQTRAPGEK
+191 
-206 AASSLQTGIHGEKA
+206 
-220 ASSLQTCA
+220 A

-239 GTHGEKETFYLQTDT
+239 GIPGEKATSSLQTNPLGEKETFSLPTGTHGEKATFSLQTDS
-254 AVAKTAFSLPAGTT
+254 AVAKTAFSLSAGTT
-268 AEENISF
+268 EKENISF

-293 RYDVYIGEK
+293 RYDVYIGEE

-311 QWKSVKGS
+311 QWKSVKVS

-416 ASILTDAHPHIGTDK
+416 PSILTDAHPHIGTDK

-525 RATIDA
+525 RATIDT

-633 SALAGL
+633 PALAGL

-649 FLQANTGSGGYPIS
+649 FLQANTGSG
-663 GENSTEKENS
+663 ENS

-688 SHKKSPQEKLPKTSY
+688 SHKKSPQERLPKTSY

>member
-40 SAIKDALG
+40 SAIKGALG

-53 SLQTKA
+53 SLQTNALDEKETFSLQTGTH
-59 PGEKAASGLQTGI
+59 GEKAASGLQTNAPGGKEAFGLQTRAPGEKETFSLQTGI
-72 PGEKAASGLQTNALG
+72 PGEKVASGLQTNALG
-87 EKETFSLQTGTHGE
+87 EKETFSLQTDTH
-101 KTTSGLQTNA
+101 
-111 LGEKA
+111 
-116 ASGLQTNA
+116 
-124 PGEKAAS
+124 
-131 GLQTGT
+131 
-137 HGEKAASGLQT
+137 
-148 NALGEKETFSL
+148 
-159 QTGIPGEK
+159 
-167 AAFSLQTGI
+167 
-176 PGEKAASGLQTNAPG
+176 
-191 EKAASVLQTRAPGEK
+191 GEK
-206 AASSLQTGIHGEKA
+206 AASSLQTG
-220 ASSLQTCA
+220 
-228 HGEKEASSLQT
+228 
-239 GTHGEKETFYLQTDT
+239 T

-268 AEENISF
+268 GKKNISF

-293 RYDVYIGEK
+293 RYDVYIGEE

-311 QWKSVKGS
+311 QWKSIKGS
-319 KCKSVLV
+319 KCKSVIV

-416 ASILTDAHPHIGTDK
+416 DSILTDAHPHIGTDK

-448 EFHFNTR
+448 EFYFNTR

-633 SALAGL
+633 PALAGL

-649 FLQANTGSGGYPIS
+649 FLQANTGSDANSIS
-663 GENSTEKENS
+663 SENSTEKENS

-803 L
+803 I

>member
-40 SAIKDALG
+40 SAIKGALG

-59 PGEKAASGLQTGI
+59 PGEKT
-72 PGEKAASGLQTNALG
+72 ASGLQTNALG
-87 EKETFSLQTGTHGE
+87 EKETFSLQIDSAVA
-101 KTTSGLQTNA
+101 KATSGLQTRA
-111 LGEKA
+111 PGGKAASGLQTSTLGEKETFYLQTCA
-116 ASGLQTNA
+116 HGEKEASGLQTNA
-124 PGEKAAS
+124 PGEK
-131 GLQTGT
+131 
-137 HGEKAASGLQT
+137 E
-148 NALGEKETFSL
+148 
-159 QTGIPGEK
+159 
-167 AAFSLQTGI
+167 AFSLQT
-176 PGEKAASGLQTNAPG
+176 
-191 EKAASVLQTRAPGEK
+191 RAPSEK
-206 AASSLQTGIHGEKA
+206 AASSLQTD
-220 ASSLQTCA
+220 SV
-228 HGEKEASSLQT
+228 
-239 GTHGEKETFYLQTDT
+239 
-254 AVAKTAFSLPAGTT
+254 VATSAFSLPAGTT
-268 AEENISF
+268 EKENISF

-293 RYDVYIGEK
+293 RYDVYIGEE

-416 ASILTDAHPHIGTDK
+416 DSILTDAHPHIGTDK

-633 SALAGL
+633 PALAGL

-649 FLQANTGSGGYPIS
+649 FLQANTGSDGYPIS
-663 GENSTEKENS
+663 SENS

>member
-1 MIEQVCITILPERE
+1 MVSVKIYVLSIL
-15 KDQSFIQNELIK
+15 KY
-27 ALEKKAL
+27 
-34 GSKALA
+34 
-40 SAIKDALG
+40 
-48 GKALA
+48 
-53 SLQTKA
+53 TH
-59 PGEKAASGLQTGI
+59 GEK
-72 PGEKAASGLQTNALG
+72 EASGLQTNALG
-87 EKETFSLQTGTHGE
+87 EKETFSLQTCAHCE
-101 KTTSGLQTNA
+101 K
-111 LGEKA
+111 E
-116 ASGLQTNA
+116 ASSLQTNA
-124 PGEKAAS
+124 PG
-131 GLQTGT
+131 G
-137 HGEKAASGLQT
+137 
-148 NALGEKETFSL
+148 KE
-159 QTGIPGEK
+159 
-167 AAFSLQTGI
+167 AFG
-176 PGEKAASGLQTNAPG
+176 
-191 EKAASVLQTRAPGEK
+191 LQTRAPGEK
-206 AASSLQTGIHGEKA
+206 AASSLQTRAPGEKA
-220 ASSLQTCA
+220 ES
-228 HGEKEASSLQT
+228 G
-239 GTHGEKETFYLQTDT
+239 LQTDT
-254 AVAKTAFSLPAGTT
+254 AVAKTAFSLSAGTT

-293 RYDVYIGEK
+293 RYDVYIGEE
-302 APSQEDLLP
+302 APTAEDLLP

-633 SALAGL
+633 PALAGL

-649 FLQANTGSGGYPIS
+649 FLQANTGSDANSISGKNPTSGGNSTGS
-663 GENSTEKENS
+663 GENS
-673 MEGQK
+673 MAGQK

-717 AQIAR
+717 DQIAR

-793 INACAKIMER
+793 INACSKIMER

>member
-15 KDQSFIQNELIK
+15 KDQPFIQNELIK

-48 GKALA
+48 GKTLA

-59 PGEKAASGLQTGI
+59 PGGKAAFGLQTR
-72 PGEKAASGLQTNALG
+72 
-87 EKETFSLQTGTHGE
+87 
-101 KTTSGLQTNA
+101 
-111 LGEKA
+111 
-116 ASGLQTNA
+116 A
-124 PGEKAAS
+124 PGEKATS

-137 HGEKAASGLQT
+137 H
-148 NALGEKETFSL
+148 
-159 QTGIPGEK
+159 
-167 AAFSLQTGI
+167 
-176 PGEKAASGLQTNAPG
+176 GEKAASGLQTNAPG

-206 AASSLQTGIHGEKA
+206 AASSLQTG
-220 ASSLQTCA
+220 
-228 HGEKEASSLQT
+228 
-239 GTHGEKETFYLQTDT
+239 THGEKETFSLQTDT

-268 AEENISF
+268 GKENISF

-293 RYDVYIGEK
+293 RYDVYIGEE

-311 QWKSVKGS
+311 QWKSVKVS

-341 EGGIKPIII
+341 EGGVKPIII

-416 ASILTDAHPHIGTDK
+416 PSILTDAHPHIGTDK

-448 EFHFNTR
+448 EFYFNTR

-633 SALAGL
+633 PALAGL

-649 FLQANTGSGGYPIS
+649 FLQANTGSDGYPIS
-663 GENSTEKENS
+663 GGNSTGSDENS
-673 MEGQK
+673 MAGQK
-678 APAQLLEDFL
+678 APAQLLDDFL

-703 FPGITSSRLDQWLP
+703 FPGITSSRLDRWLP

-760 DRESYECCALKKL
+760 NRESYECCALKKL